1 MNSSFNN
8 FPNSLVYNFQDFEK
22 EAENGF
28 RDFSEKKGQRENAR
42 ARVSIAAR
50 VAARRLRT
58 SSESGGLR
66 VARVAGER
74 VH

>member
-1 MNSSFNN
+1 MW
-8 FPNSLVYNFQDFEK
+8 VGQDEG
-22 EAENGF
+22 GF
-28 RDFSEKKGQRENAR
+28 FSEKGAVRENAR

-50 VAARRLRT
+50 VAAHRLRT
-58 SSESGGLR
+58 SGESGGLR